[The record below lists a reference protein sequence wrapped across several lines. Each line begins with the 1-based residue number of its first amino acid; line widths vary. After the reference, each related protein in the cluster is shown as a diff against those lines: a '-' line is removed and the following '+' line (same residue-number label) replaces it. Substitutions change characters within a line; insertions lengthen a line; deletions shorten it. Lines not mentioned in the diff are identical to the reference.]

1 MKPHA
6 DNAQDITTV
15 WEELKRPGGRIVYLV
30 LDGGGGIRHPETG
43 HTALASA
50 NTPWLDRL
58 ASESS
63 CGLLEVVGPG
73 ITPGSGPGH
82 LALFGYDP
90 LRYRIGRGV
99 LSALGIDLPLAEGD
113 IAARIN
119 FARRDANGDITDR
132 RAGRLTTAR
141 NRQLVEHLV
150 NHIEL
155 DADWSLHTVSE
166 HRAVLVLHDPG
177 LDAQVAD
184 TDPQNT
190 GVPAREPQAGNA
202 ASRKTATLVT
212 QLVQQAEA
220 LLEDEDDANTL
231 LLRGFERYRPLPGLH
246 TRFGLRGLCLAQYPM
261 YRGLSRLLGMDV
273 APPPGD
279 LAAAVAAIDP
289 PGVAPYDLYFLHCK
303 APDKAGEDADLD
315 AKVAAIEAVDAVIPD
330 LLERE
335 PDVLVV
341 TSDHATPAQM
351 GTHSWH
357 PVPLMIRSRS
367 AEVDDVSRFDERHC
381 RAGALGLRPG
391 LHTLGLALAHA
402 GRLQKFGA

>member
-1 MKPHA
+1 MNPHP
-6 DNAQDITTV
+6 DKAQDITTV
-15 WEELKRPGGRIVYLV
+15 WEELARPGGRIVYLV
-30 LDGGGGIRHPETG
+30 LDGGGGIRHPQTG

-50 NTPWLDRL
+50 HTPWLDRI
-58 ASESS
+58 AGEAS

-99 LSALGIDLPLAEGD
+99 LSALGIDLPLEEGD

-119 FARRDANGDITDR
+119 FAHRDANGNITDR
-132 RAGRLTTAR
+132 RAGRLSTAR
-141 NRQLVEHLV
+141 NRELVERLR

-155 DADWSLHTVSE
+155 EADWSLHTVSE
-166 HRAVLVLHDPG
+166 HRAVFVLHEPG
-177 LDAQVAD
+177 LDARVSD
-184 TDPQNT
+184 TDPQRS
-190 GVPAREPQAGNA
+190 GVPAREPEAGNA

-212 QLVQQAEA
+212 HLVRQTED
-220 LLEDEDDANTL
+220 LLRDEDDANTL
-231 LLRGFERYRPLPGLH
+231 LLRGFESYHPLPGLQA
-246 TRFGLRGLCLAQYPM
+246 RFDLRGLCLAQYPM

-279 LAAAVAAIDP
+279 LAAAVAAIDAP
-289 PGVAPYDLYFLHCK
+289 TVAPYDLYFLHCK
-303 APDKAGEDADLD
+303 APDKGGEDADLD
-315 AKVAAIEAVDAVIPD
+315 AKIAAIEAVDAVIPD
-330 LLERE
+330 LLARD

-341 TSDHATPAQM
+341 TSDHSTPACM
-351 GTHSWH
+351 GAHSWH
-357 PVPLMIRSRS
+357 PVPLMIRSR
-367 AEVDDVSRFDERHC
+367 AGEVDDVSRFDERHC

-402 GRLQKFGA
+402 ERLEKFGA